1 MSEQDL
7 FHALDLAGT
16 FAFAVSGAVAARRA
30 GLDLFGILALAFI
43 TACGG
48 GIARDLLIGALPPA
62 SLANPTVLGVSLL
75 GGLASVIAYRWVER
89 LDTPVRLFDAIG
101 LGIFAV
107 YGAHK
112 ALLYGHNAQVAILV
126 GTLTAV
132 GGGMARDMLLARVS
146 IVLEKE
152 LYATLAM
159 GAAALAVLSDRLG
172 WGPLIGTWLPVL
184 ACIVLRY
191 LSLRHHWHLPR
202 FGRKDDDNR

>member
-1 MSEQDL
+1 MNEQVL
-7 FHALDLAGT
+7 FHALDLAGV

-30 GLDLFGILALAFI
+30 GLDLFGILALAYI

-62 SLANPTVLGVSLL
+62 SLANATVLGVSV
-75 GGLASVIAYRWVER
+75 LAAAASMLAYRSVER

-126 GTLTAV
+126 GTITAI
-132 GGGMARDMLLARVS
+132 GGGMARDILLARVS
-146 IVLEKE
+146 IVLERE
-152 LYATLAM
+152 LYATLAL
-159 GAAALAVLSDRLG
+159 GAAAMAVLGNRLG
-172 WGPLIGTWLPVL
+172 WGPLAGTWLPVL
-184 ACIVLRY
+184 ACIALRY
-191 LSLRHHWHLPR
+191 LSLRYRWHLPSFR
-202 FGRKDDDNR
+202 RDDDAD